1 MLRQAQHK
9 RFDRLSTSASTGS
22 IQEIEKFSP
31 QFDFVELTFPRLRQ
45 YPKRYLIC
53 FLNRVHEMKLSEK
66 TNQEIIDQLTK
77 IADNFDSTKEN
88 YLLAYPHFL
97 NYFQNL
103 ETIILKNLII
113 GISFTYSWMPTTLK
127 SIKLENPKKF
137 FQF

>member
-1 MLRQAQHK
+1 MLSKQ
-9 RFDRLSTSASTGS
+9 SARN
-22 IQEIEKFSP
+22 EII
-31 QFDFVELTFPRLRQ
+31 R
-45 YPKRYLIC
+45 
-53 FLNRVHEMKLSEK
+53 K

-103 ETIILKNLII
+103 ETIILKNLTI